1 MIFKILNNLRSS
13 NVTQQTDTYPKS
25 TIQIIRKGVKH
36 VEGQILCCKFAHANI
51 YISPKKNIV
60 LTSS

>member
-13 NVTQQTDTYPKS
+13 NVTQQTDTYTKS
-25 TIQIIRKGVKH
+25 TIEIIRKGVKH
-36 VEGQILCCKFAHANI
+36 VQGQNLCCKFAHASI
-51 YISPKKNIV
+51 YILTKKNIF

>member
-13 NVTQQTDTYPKS
+13 NVTQQTDAYPKS
-25 TIQIIRKGVKH
+25 TIEIIRKGVKH
-36 VEGQILCCKFAHANI
+36 VEGQNLGCKFAHTNI
-51 YISPKKNIV
+51 YILPMKNIV